1 MKTDIEELK
10 ADNPEEV
17 RFLLVQMDG
26 DKETTVN
33 NARIDEQTDATPTWI
48 S

>member
-1 MKTDIEELK
+1 MKADIEELK

-33 NARIDEQTDATPTWI
+33 NAWIDDQTDATPTWI